1 MDDSA
6 PQPGYHNYEQ
16 TESRKELNLKKI
28 LIGFGILIAVL
39 ATGYFIIQAIKVA
52 NDTYNEDEEPLIEY
66 VENAEPLAGLQFLTE
81 SGLDDKQYKQVT
93 ETLSKYF
100 QENHSEYKVVQY
112 VDATFD
118 DSRAFTEEGCELQ
131 DILDEE
137 EETYRCSVV
146 EFAPLIMKFELVSD
160 NDVRYFAEIEID
172 GMTTTTH
179 LFDADNN
186 KLI

>member
-39 ATGYFIIQAIKVA
+39 AAGYFIIQAIKVA

-93 ETLSKYF
+93 ETLSKFF

-118 DSRAFTEEGCELQ
+118 DSRAFTDEGCELQ

-137 EETYRCSVV
+137 EELAVKLYDVASENST
-146 EFAPLIMKFELVSD
+146 IGFEAA
-160 NDVRYFAEIEID
+160 NHYFFNKYSLAEKIVNLMYLKEYF
-172 GMTTTTH
+172 G
-179 LFDADNN
+179 
-186 KLI
+186 